1 MVQSATTTESLRQ
14 VPLFSGLSEEQ
25 LAWITGEGTEVCLAP
40 GRKIASQGDPA
51 DGIYVILEEIPR

>member
-1 MVQSATTTESLRQ
+1 